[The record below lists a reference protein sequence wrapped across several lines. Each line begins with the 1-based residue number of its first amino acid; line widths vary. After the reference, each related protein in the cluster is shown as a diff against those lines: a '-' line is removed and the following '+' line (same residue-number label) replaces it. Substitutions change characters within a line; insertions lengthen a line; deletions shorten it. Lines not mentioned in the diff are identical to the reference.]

1 MSNGRGYPPE
11 CENEERGEREEVSK
25 LTLTANDPR
34 VNVGYS
40 GGPTSCHICTSPSSI
55 FRKAYTAVPLLL
67 VAIAAWMG
75 WELHGGG
82 RVQTTDI
89 SWLLVGS

>member
-11 CENEERGEREEVSK
+11 CENEERGEREEVSE
-25 LTLTANDPR
+25 LTFTTNDPW

-40 GGPTSCHICTSPSSI
+40 GGSTSCHTCTSPSSI

-82 RVQTTDI
+82 RVQTTDME
-89 SWLLVGS
+89 SLFVAS